1 MAASI
6 QIINYF
12 VFSMRVTKAL
22 ICFGLPQNA
31 NYHSNVPMTD
41 NDAVASSLI

>member
-6 QIINYF
+6 QIINHF
-12 VFSMRVTKAL
+12 DFSMAVTKAL
-22 ICFGLPQNA
+22 ICFGLLQNA

-41 NDAVASSLI
+41 NDAVVSSLI